1 MTPSGPLTARRRC
14 PDGGGVVAYAVWG
27 GVPRNWELAADYDST
42 GEAVAAL
49 ILDRNGVLHGEPL
62 RILLDD
68 MRSPVQSNSLLALIG
83 AGCHRLSEIGSR
95 VGQPATNLSRPLIG
109 SRVGQPAT
117 NLSRPLSRLID
128 LGYVR
133 RELPFG
139 ESTRSTKRSLY
150 RLDDPFLLFW
160 YQMARDSVV
169 EPLGLRSTAC
179 AGTLLHA
186 GGARAPAAS
195 RWKSTSSLNRWTG
208 ATCWSEK

>member
-1 MTPSGPLTARRRC
+1 MPPPALHEALQLDPEES
-14 PDGGGVVAYAVWG
+14 VVAYSIWG

-95 VGQPATNLSRPLIG
+95 VGQS
-109 SRVGQPAT
+109 AT

-139 ESTRSTKRSLY
+139 ESTRSTKRSPD

-160 YQMARDSVV
+160 YRFAVDGRPRQRSGAGSR
-169 EPLGLRSTAC
+169 GSTAD
-179 AGTLLHA
+179 ARRWGD
-186 GGARAPAAS
+186 GG
-195 RWKSTSSLNRWTG
+195 
-208 ATCWSEK
+208 CW

>member
-1 MTPSGPLTARRRC
+1 MPPPALHEALHLAPEES
-14 PDGGGVVAYAVWG
+14 VVAYSIWG
-27 GVPRNWELAADYDST
+27 GVPRNWEFAADYDST

-95 VGQPATNLSRPLIG
+95 VGQPATNLSRPL
-109 SRVGQPAT
+109 
-117 NLSRPLSRLID
+117 SRLID

-139 ESTRSTKRSLY
+139 ESTRSTKRSLD

-160 YQMARDSVV
+160 YRFAVDGRPRQRSGAGSR
-169 EPLGLRSTAC
+169 GSTAR
-179 AGTLLHA
+179 AGTRLS
-186 GGARAPAAS
+186 ARC
-195 RWKSTSSLNRWTG
+195 R
-208 ATCWSEK
+208 

>member
-1 MTPSGPLTARRRC
+1 MPPPALHEALHLDPEES
-14 PDGGGVVAYAVWG
+14 VVAYSIWG

-68 MRSPVQSNSLLALIG
+68 MGSPVQSNSLLALIG
-83 AGCHRLSEIGSR
+83 AGCHRLSE
-95 VGQPATNLSRPLIG
+95 IG

-160 YQMARDSVV
+160 YRFAVDGRPRQRSGAGSR
-169 EPLGLRSTAC
+169 GSTAR
-179 AGTLLHA
+179 AGTRLS
-186 GGARAPAAS
+186 ARC
-195 RWKSTSSLNRWTG
+195 R
-208 ATCWSEK
+208 

>member
-1 MTPSGPLTARRRC
+1 MPPPALHEALQLDPEES
-14 PDGGGVVAYAVWG
+14 VVAYAIWGWG

-68 MRSPVQSNSLLALIG
+68 MGSPVQSNSLLALIG
-83 AGCHRLSEIGSR
+83 AGCHRLSE
-95 VGQPATNLSRPLIG
+95 IG

-160 YQMARDSVV
+160 YRFVV
-169 EPLGLRSTAC
+169 PNRSRIA
-179 AGTLLHA
+179 LH
-186 GGARAPAAS
+186 GMRWNPAS
-195 RWKSTSSLNRWTG
+195 RWWGKGTDGVPLESTSSLNRWTG

>member
-14 PDGGGVVAYAVWG
+14 PDGGGVVAYSVWG

-49 ILDRNGVLHGEPL
+49 ILDRNGVLHEEPL

-83 AGCHRLSEIGSR
+83 AGCHRLS
-95 VGQPATNLSRPLIG
+95 AIG

-139 ESTRSTKRSLY
+139 ESTRSTKRSVCIGSTIRFSCSGIRWLGI
-150 RLDDPFLLFW
+150 RWF
-160 YQMARDSVV
+160 
-169 EPLGLRSTAC
+169 GLRSTAC

-186 GGARAPAAS
+186 GGARHRRRPAG
-195 RWKSTSSLNRWTG
+195 NRRRR
-208 ATCWSEK
+208 

>member
-1 MTPSGPLTARRRC
+1 MRVPQNT
-14 PDGGGVVAYAVWG
+14 VA
-27 GVPRNWELAADYDST
+27 P
-42 GEAVAAL
+42 
-49 ILDRNGVLHGEPL
+49 
-62 RILLDD
+62 
-68 MRSPVQSNSLLALIG
+68 SLLALIG
-83 AGCHRLSEIGSR
+83 AGCHRLSE
-95 VGQPATNLSRPLIG
+95 IG

-169 EPLGLRSTAC
+169 RIA
-179 AGTLLHA
+179 LH
-186 GGARAPAAS
+186 GMRWNPAS
-195 RWKSTSSLNRWTG
+195 RWWVLRCAPKGGVR
-208 ATCWSEK
+208 EYRMR